1 MASEIQADPAKIRQ
15 IADGVGGVYTSLRNT
30 LYASSGQ
37 VNSLKGIWSGA
48 AAEAFNANF
57 QSLLDNCSR
66 SLEVVGRLG
75 NALYESADAYERSE
89 KSIEQEASN
98 MPKLPENTMR

>member
-1 MASEIQADPAKIRQ
+1 MANEIQADPAKIRQ
-15 IADGVGGVYTSLRNT
+15 IADGIGGVYTSLRNS
-30 LYASSGQ
+30 LYESSGQ
-37 VNSLKGIWSGA
+37 VSSLKGIWSGT
-48 AAEAFNANF
+48 AAEAFNASF
-57 QSLLDNCSR
+57 QTLIDKCAQSL
-66 SLEVVGRLG
+66 EIVGRLE